1 MIEADY
7 LMKQLN
13 LGKDRNNKQF
23 VYPKS
28 LKTIGLDINQII
40 KKCTKN
46 YTGQVDR
53 ARLWIVILDADI
65 R

>member
-1 MIEADY
+1 M
-7 LMKQLN
+7 
-13 LGKDRNNKQF
+13 
-23 VYPKS
+23 YPES

>member
-23 VYPKS
+23 VYPES
-28 LKTIGLDINQII
+28 LKKIGLDINQLI

-46 YTGQVDR
+46 YTG
-53 ARLWIVILDADI
+53 
-65 R
+65 